1 MKKKCGEEGGERRKK
16 SAGARKMTG
25 MRMRTRLRAHHAA
38 AAADDIASPREA
50 LDLIGRRRL
59 HAGVESV
66 YKLVRM
72 WARGYVGPP
81 CHRRLSRSSGGVR
94 KPVEGE
100 IRRWLT
106 NRKCAITHPRFTFS
120 L

>member
-1 MKKKCGEEGGERRKK
+1 
-16 SAGARKMTG
+16 MTG
-25 MRMRTRLRAHHAA
+25 RRMRTRLRAHHAA
-38 AAADDIASPREA
+38 GDADDDIASPREA

-94 KPVEGE
+94 KPVGVGG
-100 IRRWLT
+100 LT
-106 NRKCAITHPRFTFS
+106 NRKRVITHPRFTFS